1 MSSVVGGRVDEVL
14 QELVDRLRP
23 HCTGL
28 SEAELADLA
37 RDLFLEAARFGAAWA
52 EGETRKCDPPDSL
65 HGDGA
70 LYSR

>member
-28 SEAELADLA
+28 SEAEVADLA
-37 RDLFLEAARFGAAWA
+37 RDLFLAAARFGAEWA
-52 EGETRKCDPPDSL
+52 ERGMPEV
-65 HGDGA
+65 
-70 LYSR
+70 